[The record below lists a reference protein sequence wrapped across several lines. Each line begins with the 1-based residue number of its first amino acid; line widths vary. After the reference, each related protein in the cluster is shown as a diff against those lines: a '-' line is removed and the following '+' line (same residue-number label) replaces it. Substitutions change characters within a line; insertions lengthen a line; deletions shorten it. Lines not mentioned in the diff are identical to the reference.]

1 MSLII
6 KEHSRTTEL
15 HFVFFV
21 GGGMSKSDMIRDSE
35 WARTHLFGDLS
46 LPSSSNHH
54 NINNHNN
61 KSNVFYHIEE
71 TGEHQKAMRALSLCD
86 ALIIGQSSFGWWAAY
101 LSNSSTVIA
110 PRGMFNEKGPHF
122 QFDDYFMTSWTLL
135 SSNKSLNRIVGFD
148 FGD

>member
-1 MSLII
+1 M
-6 KEHSRTTEL
+6 
-15 HFVFFV
+15 V

-46 LPSSSNHH
+46 TSSSSPSSNRH
-54 NINNHNN
+54 NNNHNN
-61 KSNVFYHIEE
+61 NHRHNNNNSNNNNSSVFYHIEE

-110 PRGMFNEKGPHF
+110 PRGMFSESGPHF
-122 QFDDYFMTSWTLL
+122 QFDDYFMTDWTLL
-135 SSNKSLNRIVGFD
+135 ASNKALNRIIGFD
-148 FGD
+148 FEE